1 MQPYHEDSDLLS
13 IPPPC
18 GQHLGE
24 RKSHFAAMYKSL
36 QKAIDLMDGFC
47 WRAAIDVSVP
57 TSADF
62 AERGKQ
68 RRLTVD
74 NVRETWQESCLG
86 HGH

>member
-1 MQPYHEDSDLLS
+1 
-13 IPPPC
+13 
-18 GQHLGE
+18 
-24 RKSHFAAMYKSL
+24 MYKSL

-86 HGH
+86 HGHCGASQHKKHSTIRAHEPSFDLT